1 MRNWTK
7 SNWDELYEDNN
18 VYNALETFYK
28 RYKKLQLCL
37 PNPIPIET
45 TIQKVTWI
53 TTGLKSICIKNKPYK
68 KPTGA

>member
-18 VYNALETFYK
+18 VYNALEIF
-28 RYKKLQLCL
+28 YKKLQLCL

-53 TTGLKSICIKNKPYK
+53 TTGRKNKYLYQ
-68 KPTGA
+68 